1 MAAKKSSKRKSPK
14 RVAAGKKAWATRLRR
29 HGKKK
34 VLAQMS
40 RAGKKGGKKSAK
52 KGSKKSSRKSPKR
65 STKRRATKRAR

>member
-1 MAAKKSSKRKSPK
+1 MPEALPYIVIVIDELADIMHTYPRELEAAIVR
-14 RVAAGKKAWATRLRR
+14 
-29 HGKKK
+29 
-34 VLAQMS
+34 LAQMS